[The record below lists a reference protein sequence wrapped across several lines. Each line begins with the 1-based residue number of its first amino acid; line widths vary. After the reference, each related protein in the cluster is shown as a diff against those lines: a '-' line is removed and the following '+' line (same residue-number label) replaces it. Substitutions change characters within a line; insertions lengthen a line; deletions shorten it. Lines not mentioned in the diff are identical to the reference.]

1 MTRSDIQKVLNV
13 WETKNKITNPVKT
26 EVYFEIIEQMAN
38 LFAAGSYYYY
48 IFDFEKFEMEVVH
61 NDTKH
66 VLGIEAENFTLQ
78 NLLSIIHPEDI
89 EKLHEKEAKAAEF
102 LLNRIA
108 KVEIPFYKTVYL
120 MRLRHSNGTY
130 KTILHQSVTLM
141 VSNGGKLQ
149 KVLGIHTDVTY
160 LNMQVDHKVSFI
172 SSKLPSF
179 YSLDTETDFK
189 PLISKCSELFTVRE
203 LEIIKKVAEGKDIKT
218 IANDLFVSPQTIKTH
233 KRNMLRKSD
242 CHNIVEL
249 VAKCI
254 REGVI

>member
-26 EVYFEIIEQMAN
+26 EVYIEIIEQMAN

-48 IFDFEKFEMEVVH
+48 IFDFEKLEMEVVH
-61 NDTKH
+61 KDTKL

-102 LLNRIA
+102 LLNRIS

-130 KTILHQSVTLM
+130 KTILHQSITLM

-172 SSKLPSF
+172 SSKRPSF
-179 YSLDTETDFK
+179 YSLDTKTEFN
-189 PLISKCSELFTVRE
+189 PLINKCSEILTDRE
-203 LEIIKKVAEGKDIKT
+203 MEIIKKIAEGKDVNT
-218 IANDLFVSPQTIKTH
+218 IATELFISPQTIKTH
-233 KRNMLRKSD
+233 KRNILRKSD
-242 CHNIVEL
+242 CQNLIEL
-249 VAKCI
+249 VAKCV